1 MMNEELLFKKA
12 AEADAG
18 RIWQIIG
25 QAKEQMKR
33 LGSKQ
38 WQDGYPLLA
47 TIKEDIAQGNGY
59 VLCEEGAVIAYGAVI
74 FTGEPAYD
82 EILGSWMDDAPYVVV
97 HRLAVADEA
106 KQRGIATYFMQRVEE
121 LSCRNGVFRF
131 RVDTNFDNTYMHQM
145 FARLGFSY
153 CGEVRYRKGMREAF
167 EKRLV
172 HK

>member
-1 MMNEELLFKKA
+1 MDEELLFRKA
-12 AEADAG
+12 AEADAQ

-25 QAKEQMKR
+25 QAKEQMRR

-38 WQDGYPLLA
+38 WQDGYPMLG
-47 TIKEDIAQGNGY
+47 TIKEDIALGNGY
-59 VLCEEGAVIAYGAVI
+59 VLCEDGGVIAYGAII

-82 EILGSWMDDAPYVVV
+82 DIVGNWMDDAPYVVV

-106 KQRGIATYFMQRVEE
+106 KQRGIATYFMQRAEE
-121 LSCRNGVFRF
+121 LSCRSGVFRF

-145 FARLGFSY
+145 LTRLGFAY

-172 HK
+172 QK